1 MQTPPLTFPLRPLKS
16 PKAKQHKSAQLL
28 SLEKNENPTKTR
40 LSRFS
45 GGYFC
50 IQISSASSAKKPS
63 WSSLFQRLPTA
74 PIGLA
79 LGWPIRKQHFAKDT
93 GFCSFNRLVRELRAL
108 TNEILLPEQR
118 HELQILLQK
127 ELERLRSAQ
136 TPALQTSAASG
147 GTSGRTRLQCV
158 GRTRLAYHPLHAVS
172 GPPSTCVS
180 VDSQVYRQESGHAA
194 PDMQLPH
201 GPKEFN
207 RVMQENVKIS
217 QQRDSLAR
225 ELNVSLQKVSELESR
240 IRNTTNSSSQATA
253 GGGQRSS
260 FQAAVE
266 LDPSRA
272 ALENNALSHQN
283 DELQVKPDELVSL
296 VASVFEKITCAVFK
310 ILLGCIRV

>member
-28 SLEKNENPTKTR
+28 CLEKNENPPKTR
-40 LSRFS
+40 SWFSRFS
-45 GGYFC
+45 GGYFR

-93 GFCSFNRLVRELRAL
+93 GFCSFNRLVRELRVL

-118 HELQILLQK
+118 HELQILQK

-158 GRTRLAYHPLHAVS
+158 GCTRLS
-172 GPPSTCVS
+172 G
-180 VDSQVYRQESGHAA
+180 
-194 PDMQLPH
+194 
-201 GPKEFN
+201 
-207 RVMQENVKIS
+207 I
-217 QQRDSLAR
+217 
-225 ELNVSLQKVSELESR
+225 
-240 IRNTTNSSSQATA
+240 
-253 GGGQRSS
+253 
-260 FQAAVE
+260 
-266 LDPSRA
+266 
-272 ALENNALSHQN
+272 
-283 DELQVKPDELVSL
+283 
-296 VASVFEKITCAVFK
+296 
-310 ILLGCIRV
+310 